1 MDLGF
6 RVLRSRAGGWSRSW
20 GRISAATAGST
31 VIISITA
38 TTTVT
43 TATTWWHH
51 DGDSQHVHFTRN
63 CKSLV
68 TIATIIMWLRL
79 KLLVLASWCRSA
91 AREGATAEDADS
103 PQQPE
108 SNDGGFVS
116 LGRSATKRISLREAK
131 GFSRLQRNLGE
142 ELLAKRSARAVLDTV
157 AAVRLD
163 AVTAATA
170 LCRLAK
176 CPDAASVAEEVQSS
190 RLVGFVDQFDA
201 RGLANSV
208 WALAAI
214 GLAHGPMLQRLTDR
228 SLLLMDEFSAQGLS
242 NTAWS
247 LASLTVFDR
256 PLLAAIAKGAI
267 LNAAELSH
275 QDISNIAW
283 AYARLAFHDK
293 PLLEAIAVATVSSIH
308 QFVPQD
314 LANTAWSFATLQ
326 LRNKPA
332 LQAISGQCLL
342 IMSEFAPQNLGNLAW
357 ALDLLDFQDIPVFHA
372 ISDASA
378 VLDLDVQSL
387 ALLVD
392 RGHLLPSHGIL
403 TGFLRHVAQNFAK
416 LLEDLCRPTRSYQ
429 PADHPIDHA
438 TEMLRSMETGSA
450 MAARRTL
457 QNLDVCEP
465 KERLELE

>member
-176 CPDAASVAEEVQSS
+176 CPDAASVAEGGPIFTPR
-190 RLVGFVDQFDA
+190 RLRRPVRRARPGELRVGVSGHRVGPWPDA
-201 RGLANSV
+201 PA
-208 WALAAI
+208 
-214 GLAHGPMLQRLTDR
+214 
-228 SLLLMDEFSAQGLS
+228 
-242 NTAWS
+242 
-247 LASLTVFDR
+247 FDR
-256 PLLAAIAKGAI
+256 PLAA
-267 LNAAELSH
+267 
-275 QDISNIAW
+275 
-283 AYARLAFHDK
+283 
-293 PLLEAIAVATVSSIH
+293 
-308 QFVPQD
+308 
-314 LANTAWSFATLQ
+314 
-326 LRNKPA
+326 
-332 LQAISGQCLL
+332 
-342 IMSEFAPQNLGNLAW
+342 
-357 ALDLLDFQDIPVFHA
+357 
-372 ISDASA
+372 
-378 VLDLDVQSL
+378 
-387 ALLVD
+387 
-392 RGHLLPSHGIL
+392 
-403 TGFLRHVAQNFAK
+403 
-416 LLEDLCRPTRSYQ
+416 
-429 PADHPIDHA
+429 AD
-438 TEMLRSMETGSA
+438 G
-450 MAARRTL
+450 
-457 QNLDVCEP
+457 
-465 KERLELE
+465 